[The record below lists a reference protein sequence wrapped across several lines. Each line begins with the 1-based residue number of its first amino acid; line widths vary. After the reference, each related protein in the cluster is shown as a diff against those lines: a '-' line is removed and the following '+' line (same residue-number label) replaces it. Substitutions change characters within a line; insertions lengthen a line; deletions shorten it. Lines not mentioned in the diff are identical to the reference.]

1 MNIETLKS
9 TLEPIV
15 DKESLATV
23 LLALS
28 EICTDKAQHV
38 EETYKSKDLTK
49 TWDNASAA
57 ILLACKNIKV

>member
-1 MNIETLKS
+1 MNISALKN
-9 TLEPIV
+9 TLEPII

-38 EETYKSKDLTK
+38 QETYKDKNLTK
-49 TWDNASAA
+49 AWDNASAA
-57 ILLACKNIKV
+57 IIKACKDIKV